1 MKQVHPEIHRLTTLQ
16 KQILRWIRLEG
27 GGCLPVP
34 RLFNSLYNTQSQ
46 AYPDATSLCQRMA
59 EAVEQLCRSGHA
71 EVRYAGSDKVKF
83 PSLYDLGG
91 IDRNLEFTEEGFW
104 IWKTTDVPEVAL
116 TDFGSH
122 YAAMYS

>member
-46 AYPDATSLCQRMA
+46 AYPDASSLSQRMA
-59 EAVEQLCRSGHA
+59 EAIEQLCRSGHA
-71 EVRYAGSDKVKF
+71 EVRYEGSHKVKF
-83 PSLYDLGG
+83 ASLYDLGG
-91 IDRNLEFTEEGFW
+91 VDRNLEFTEEGFW
-104 IWKTTDVPEVAL
+104 IWKSSNVPEVAL
-116 TDFGSH
+116 TDFGSQ